1 MLGIFGVIVLV
12 VGGFSAGGAI
22 FDWPFLFS
30 DGYREY
36 NWVRSAGREGAR
48 GMLIL
53 FGGILVV
60 VGFVAQVVDAAS
72 RTSLQAGRG
81 SGPGQFAQ
89 SPKEGAAVDEPP
101 TDSAAV
107 PTVAT
112 PPATEAPQV
121 AGPSMGQVEP
131 PSGAGS
137 AATPAAT
144 VSRTPTASTAA
155 AWQSLT
161 IFEPE
166 AVPQE
171 SNTLLVLKYRFEEGH
186 RPLAGAH
193 YIWVTDALDKT
204 AEVEY
209 DAGVMQQQ
217 GQLTH
222 IVRAPFVES
231 GFDRTWSTS
240 IVVEINGR
248 RQPASNTLHI
258 APGEEVRSD
267 PPPAPR

>member
-12 VGGFSAGGAI
+12 LGGFSAGGAI

-60 VGFVAQVVDAAS
+60 IGFVAQVVDAAS
-72 RTSLQAGRG
+72 RISLQAGRG
-81 SGPGQFAQ
+81 IGPDRFAQ
-89 SPKEGAAVDEPP
+89 SAEQGAAVDE
-101 TDSAAV
+101 SSKESGAV
-107 PTVAT
+107 ATVAT
-112 PPATEAPQV
+112 APATAPPLV
-121 AGPSMGQVEP
+121 AGPTTGKVEP
-131 PSGAGS
+131 PSGAGT
-137 AATPAAT
+137 ATT
-144 VSRTPTASTAA
+144 VSKAPTASTAP
-155 AWQSLT
+155 AWQPLT

-171 SNTLLVLKYRFEEGH
+171 SDTLLVLKYRFEEGH
-186 RPLAGAH
+186 RPLAGGH
-193 YIWVTDALDKT
+193 YIWVIDVLDKT

-209 DAGVMQQQ
+209 DAGAMQQE

-222 IVRAPFVES
+222 IVRAPFVQS

-240 IVVEINGR
+240 IVVEFDGR

-258 APGEEVRSD
+258 APGEEVRSV
-267 PPPAPR
+267 PPPAPRQ